1 MKFPQVFCFLIFV
14 WAASCKNLPDTPIA
28 KPQEFDIERYR
39 DSLKSSQRDWAKV
52 DSIPPKSDSASIIKK
67 EFVSGTDTIKVN
79 IRNGKAVI
87 DTLKNPGQKLV
98 FVFDSDTS
106 NRFLVKID
114 AKDSTAN
121 LRISQ
126 IIDAKGNADGSF
138 GRELNYSVLEK
149 GMHRTIISENQMAGD
164 PWGGRFR
171 FEVKLLW

>member
-14 WAASCKNLPDTPIA
+14 WAVSCKNPPDTPIA
-28 KPQEFDIERYR
+28 KPQEFDIGTYK
-39 DSLKSSQRDWAKV
+39 DSLKSSRRDLAKG
-52 DSIPPKSDSASIIKK
+52 DSIPPKSDSASTVKK
-67 EFVSGTDTIKVN
+67 EFVSGTDTIKVD

-87 DTLKNPGQKLV
+87 DTLKSPGQKLV

-126 IIDAKGNADGSF
+126 IIDAKGNADGPF
-138 GRELNYSVLEK
+138 GQELSYSVLEK
-149 GMHRTIISENQMAGD
+149 GMHRAIISENQMAGD

-171 FEVKLLW
+171 FAIKLLW